1 MIRPKRELTNAQIMA
16 VIRQLTPAQMQVIVL
31 FLLIENR
38 QDRDEII
45 AKLRQIA
52 G

>member
-1 MIRPKRELTNAQIMA
+1 MIRPKRDLTNAQIVA
-16 VIRQLTPAQMQVIVL
+16 IIRQLTPAQMQVITL
-31 FLLIENR
+31 YLLIENR

-45 AKLRQIA
+45 AKLRQIV